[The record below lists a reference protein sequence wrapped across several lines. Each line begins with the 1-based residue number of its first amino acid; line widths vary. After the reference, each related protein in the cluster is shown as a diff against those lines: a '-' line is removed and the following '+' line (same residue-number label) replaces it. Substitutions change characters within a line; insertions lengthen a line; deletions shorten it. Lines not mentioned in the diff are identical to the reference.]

1 MNRYTT
7 KHFWRMTES
16 EQGEWVRYEE
26 LERLR
31 MERDSYREL
40 YREAHKDYNGLI
52 GQYYKEYRLTD
63 RYRFRVRV
71 LTGVLIVNFIVFV
84 AELIGWSFGL

>member
-16 EQGEWVRYEE
+16 EEGEWVRYEE

-40 YREAHKDYNGLI
+40 YREANKDHCDMALHYLKAQRLAI
-52 GQYYKEYRLTD
+52 RYK
-63 RYRFRVRV
+63 FRVIV

-84 AELIGWSFGL
+84 AKLIGWSLGL